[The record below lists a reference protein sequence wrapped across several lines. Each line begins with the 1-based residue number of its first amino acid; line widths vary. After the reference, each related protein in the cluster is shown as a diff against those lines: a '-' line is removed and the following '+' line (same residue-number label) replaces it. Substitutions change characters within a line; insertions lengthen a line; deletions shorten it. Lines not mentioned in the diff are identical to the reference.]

1 MATTNLHELVG
12 AVVRQCLTEGIDVEL
27 DGLGVFRHTDA
38 GLVFVPA
45 AGPRVFIAYVREDY
59 AAAAKLYEALEAAGL
74 QPWLDAEKL
83 LPGQNWRGCVERAID
98 TQRFLHRMFF
108 FEICAEARAISRT
121 KFATRCGQRTVCR
134 WMTCSS
140 CRCGLAEC
148 AVPSR
153 IAWHVQ
159 SSTCSRIGT
168 QGVATLVEAI
178 RSEWASRQA
187 RASESG

>member
-12 AVVRQCLTEGIDVEL
+12 AVVKQCLTEGIDVEL

-83 LPGQNWRGCVERAID
+83 LPGQNWRGGVERAID
-98 TQRFLHRMFF
+98 NSDFFIACFSSKSVRKRGQFPYEVRYALRTADRMPLDDVF
-108 FEICAEARAISRT
+108 ILP
-121 KFATRCGQRTVCR
+121 VC
-134 WMTCSS
+134 
-140 CRCGLAEC
+140 LAEC

-159 SSTCSRIGT
+159 SVDLFPDWDAGIER
-168 QGVATLVEAI
+168 LLEMLRREI
-178 RSEWASRQA
+178 RRRRPSPAA
-187 RASESG
+187 